1 MPTHTSE
8 SGDKGA
14 AAKRVAEHASA
25 LARLEVEL
33 AQLEVKRKAASLGS
47 GAALAVGAGIV
58 ALFAFGFGMATLAA
72 ALAVVLDTWLALL
85 IVFALLV
92 LLAAVLGLVGR
103 AQIRKGSPPVPE
115 QAIEEARLTTEVL
128 KGNGG

>member
-8 SGDKGA
+8 SDDKGA

-33 AQLEVKRKAASLGS
+33 AQLEFKEKAASLGS
-47 GAALAVGAGIV
+47 GAALSTGAAIV
-58 ALFAFGFGMATLAA
+58 ALYAFGFGMATVAA
-72 ALAVVLDTWLALL
+72 ALAIVLDTWLALL
-85 IVFALLV
+85 IVFLILV

-103 AQIRKGSPPVPE
+103 SQIRKGSPPVPE
-115 QAIEEARLTTEVL
+115 QAIEEARLTSEVL
-128 KGNGG
+128 RGNGG

>member
-47 GAALAVGAGIV
+47 GAALGAGAAIV
-58 ALFAFGFGMATLAA
+58 ALYAFGFGMATLAA
-72 ALAVVLDTWLALL
+72 ALAIVLDTWLALL

-115 QAIEEARLTTEVL
+115 QAIEEARLTSEVL